1 MAARTV
7 RDRLCQV
14 IRQHQLDPNLVKA
27 YATDFCGVKALR
39 EATRDQVENFVAHLA
54 DWAEKDRNALLCQL
68 NSYPA
73 QRRRCRMKRQITG
86 LRAADRSAADQIP
99 DGVFL
104 VKVQRARFQRQAQK
118 PYYTLTLTILEP
130 SRFAGQV
137 ISSRLYCS
145 PKALWKLNWFLRDFG
160 YDTELLGR
168 DEVDETQ
175 LVGLKGVVKISHI
188 VFNGTSLLRLDGFAP
203 AGRWEELSP
212 ANLDNPQ
219 VA

>member
-1 MAARTV
+1 
-7 RDRLCQV
+7 
-14 IRQHQLDPNLVKA
+14 
-27 YATDFCGVKALR
+27 
-39 EATRDQVENFVAHLA
+39 
-54 DWAEKDRNALLCQL
+54 
-68 NSYPA
+68 
-73 QRRRCRMKRQITG
+73 MKRQITG
-86 LRAADRSAADQIP
+86 LRAADRSAADQFP

-104 VKVQRARFQRQAQK
+104 VRVQRAQFRRQAQK
-118 PYYTLTLTILEP
+118 PYYTLILPILEP

-160 YDTELLGR
+160 YDNELLGR
-168 DEVDETQ
+168 DEVDEAQ

-188 VFNGTSLLRLDGFAP
+188 VFNGASLLRLDGFAS
-203 AGRWEELSP
+203 AGRWEDLSP